1 MSDKAI
7 SVVTAEWEA
16 LAGLPY
22 LQVRLYLVLRW
33 YMSVATRR
41 VGDVRGISL
50 QGLCE
55 ELYVEPAPGRS
66 ESGSPTKKA
75 VRSALQQL
83 EKHGL
88 VQPCGNGEV
97 LVFFLPKAG
106 SVEARQKAKG
116 HKRGTANGQTTGHA
130 ETQQPQWFPGE
141 MGHAMGQSENPIKGH
156 TSEVRVN
163 HPSTQ
168 ASAAACTAPVDKS
181 ALLQMPLQAER
192 VAEWIRLQERERGC
206 RAKVISRAA
215 QIAAWMALA
224 VTGEE
229 LHEAYSLA
237 KIDREVAQ
245 NRSPINLPFLDI
257 FVRRVIAGRKVSR
270 GGAMPPAASVWWQSA
285 AGISAKAKALGVEGG
300 ADEPMEQLR
309 SRVELAMLRAE
320 EAQRQQRKAAAASK
334 RGGELCPI

>member
-7 SVVTAEWEA
+7 SIVAAEWEA

-41 VGDVRGISL
+41 VGDMRGISL
-50 QGLCE
+50 QSLCE
-55 ELYVEPAPGRS
+55 ELYIEPAPGRS
-66 ESGSPTKKA
+66 ESGAPTKKA

-116 HKRGTANGQTTGHA
+116 HKRGTAIGQAMGHG
-130 ETQQPQWFPGE
+130 EMTMPQGFPGE
-141 MGHAMGQSENPIKGH
+141 MGHVTGHSENPPKGH

-163 HPSTQ
+163 HLSVE
-168 ASAAACTAPVDKS
+168 ASAAACTAPVDKA
-181 ALLQMPLQAER
+181 ALLQMPLQPER
-192 VAEWIRLQERERGC
+192 VAEWIRLQERDRGC
-206 RAKVISRAA
+206 RAKVVSRAA
-215 QIAAWMALA
+215 QIAAWLALA

-237 KIDREVAQ
+237 KIDREVTQ

-257 FVRRVIAGRKVSR
+257 FVRRVISGRKVSR
-270 GGAMPPAASVWWQSA
+270 GGGRSTVELWHTTWEGLSGKAEEL
-285 AGISAKAKALGVEGG
+285 GIAPWDKVEGFV
-300 ADEPMEQLR
+300 DFQK
-309 SRVELAMLRAE
+309 RVVLAA
-320 EAQRQQRKAAAASK
+320 RQASSA
-334 RGGELCPI
+334 REVTYG